1 MVFLFVWL
9 VYLVWYSKTSMLSQM
24 ARFHFVN
31 KFQITYLQKRNT
43 NIEKELNDHQGERDR
58 LAVWDWHVPT
68 AIFKIDDQQGVLV

>member
-1 MVFLFVWL
+1 
-9 VYLVWYSKTSMLSQM
+9 MLSQM

-58 LAVWDWHVPT
+58 LAVWD
-68 AIFKIDDQQGVLV
+68 